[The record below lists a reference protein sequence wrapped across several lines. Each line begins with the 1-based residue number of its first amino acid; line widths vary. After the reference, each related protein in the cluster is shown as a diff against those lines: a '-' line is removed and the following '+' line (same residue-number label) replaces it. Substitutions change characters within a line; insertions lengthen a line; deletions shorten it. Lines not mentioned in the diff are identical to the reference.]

1 MKHFFQGLIISIL
14 LLFTGSTKAPHNQ
27 PNTGYWALKGTIKT
41 HIVKDKT
48 DSLSG
53 PEIFE
58 LQDND
63 GLPIWFGR
71 QIYKDVCMS
80 GVCKM
85 IRLWVFWDGAG
96 NYLGIQTLDK
106 EPLTK
111 SDHTLFE
118 DTDYAKLNSI
128 LKDTASILRT
138 LKQEELIIVP
148 DSINPFEIDGYTAA
162 TQPALAEVI
171 VKDAVYTCHTLWH
184 TVYGPSQKNIE
195 NIITQRLSKEYLT
208 AMFETQKTAYVSWA
222 IKTIEK
228 NPVYHE
234 LFYKK
239 IMEYIKSNDSSFSN
253 QALDYFKPKLM
264 KDVAIQHQFVE
275 LFAKVNINIKY
286 EILWKYIEYG
296 NTDEFVI
303 LNLLKI
309 FNEQNMGI
317 GTYNLILRLITP
329 DHLRKNDD
337 LFKIITN
344 MSNHENGYIRNLSRK
359 LLETSI

>member
-1 MKHFFQGLIISIL
+1 MKHFIQGLIIFIL
-14 LLFTGSTKAPHNQ
+14 LLFTGSTYVSNDQ
-27 PNTGYWALKGTIKT
+27 PKTGYWALKGTIKT
-41 HIVKDKT
+41 HIFKDKT

-58 LQDND
+58 LQDNN

-85 IRLWVFWDGAG
+85 IRLWVFWDGVG
-96 NYLGIQTLDK
+96 NYLGIQTLDQ

-118 DTDYAKLNSI
+118 DADYAKLDSI
-128 LKDTASILRT
+128 LKDTASILKT
-138 LKQEELIIVP
+138 LEQEELVIVP

-162 TQPALAEVI
+162 TQSALAEVI

-184 TVYGPSQKNIE
+184 TVYGPSQKAVE
-195 NIITQRLSKEYLT
+195 NILTQRLSKEFLT
-208 AMFETQKTAYVSWA
+208 AMFDTQKPAYISWA
-222 IKTIEK
+222 IKAIERH
-228 NPVYHE
+228 PVYHE
-234 LFYKK
+234 SFYKK
-239 IMEYIKSNDSSFSN
+239 IMKYVTSDNSSLSK
-253 QALDYFKPKLM
+253 QALDYFKPMLM
-264 KDVAIQHQFVE
+264 ENVAIQHQFVE
-275 LFAKVNINIKY
+275 LFAEVDINIKY

-303 LNLLKI
+303 FNLLKM

-317 GTYNLILRLITP
+317 GTYNLILRLISTE
-329 DHLRKNDD
+329 HLKKNEEI
-337 LFKIITN
+337 FKIITT
-344 MSNHENGYIRNLSRK
+344 MSQHENGYIRNLSKK
-359 LLETSI
+359 LLEKTK